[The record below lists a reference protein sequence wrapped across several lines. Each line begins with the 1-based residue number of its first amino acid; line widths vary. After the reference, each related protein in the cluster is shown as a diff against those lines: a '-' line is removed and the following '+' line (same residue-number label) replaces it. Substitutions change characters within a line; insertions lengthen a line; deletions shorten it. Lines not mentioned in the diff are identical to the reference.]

1 MRATPLIL
9 TLVLLLALVAGL
21 WAVLGG
27 DAFAVDAG
35 ASVATDAPRG
45 ERGALDAEA
54 AARAEREGARS
65 AAVVAPDASA
75 KPLASNAK
83 TAVPA
88 LFGRV
93 LGPDGAPIAGARV
106 LAATSAEGTAPV
118 PLDIELEAQS
128 KAGRKA
134 RASTTDAEGRY
145 RFEGLDKGK
154 LRLSA
159 RAHGFVFR
167 QEDRWTVEGALE
179 QALPD
184 LRLAAAAIVSGKVVD
199 RAGAPIAG
207 AAILA
212 SLSQPTER
220 QNVSFPG
227 RGIPLVTTAAD
238 GSFHVD
244 ELAPGPFRLLVD
256 AAGFRVHEEV
266 GRTTRADAEHEALLI
281 VLEPGMEIAGSVRA
295 EQGLPPVVRV
305 TARLASASTP
315 GDDHS
320 DSDDA
325 PPPGGEVRARHAL
338 CDAEGRFVVRGLKPM
353 SSYRLTVTVPGSE
366 PETWKRAVGAES
378 AVAQA
383 GQRGVEIAWK
393 PETALVFQVV
403 DAETKEPLTDLDVWA
418 GIGRERLV
426 RDEKGEP
433 QKHFEGGRVRC
444 GELRPQSGKAI
455 HLRVRAAGHV
465 DHEDKTLV
473 VKEGETRDLGVLAL
487 ARARVLVVRVVDAA
501 AGTPIAGARVLVTT
515 GEAEELE
522 GWLAAENEQDARG
535 QSRLWSARTDA
546 DGRARI
552 ASAPGKSVAFAATAR
567 GYLASATQHELLPAE
582 GDAEVGLRLA
592 RGGAVIV
599 RVADAGGRAVPGV
612 GIAHKRPGEAR
623 DEEGWTAVTAEKKTD
638 AQGVAHFENLAPGV
652 HAFAIHDETGEVWID
667 AQDTSGAGPQWVERA
682 VVEGGVLEL
691 AFVAPPR
698 GDLFGRVREG
708 GRPLEGAQLRLTR
721 VREGESGSVDSW
733 SGPQDPS
740 LAQTNHEGEFR
751 YEGFRCGEYWLS
763 VHHATRRMGA
773 RVRVTIG
780 EEARRCDVDLDV
792 ATIEGT
798 VTDLE
803 GQPLAGIDVSVVAS
817 IGEEGDGG
825 DDAPYQLVLRED
837 ERGNTQMDYRQT
849 TRTSERTDARGHYVL
864 RGLAT
869 GRPLVVAVQSDLV
882 ESASS
887 PELTLAPDEVK
898 TGVDFHLR
906 RAGAIQVTL
915 AGNVPRQDTWYEVR
929 AFLLENGGEQFREST
944 WIGAWNKTTTLRGLA
959 PGKYKLVLAQP
970 GKNAVAPER
979 PFPSREVDVR
989 PQETA
994 QASFE
999 AY

>member
-9 TLVLLLALVAGL
+9 TVLVLLALVAGL
-21 WAVLGG
+21 WAFLGS

-35 ASVATDAPRG
+35 APGTTGATDAPRVD
-45 ERGALDAEA
+45 RGAYDADA
-54 AARAEREGARS
+54 VARAERDGARS
-65 AAVVAPDASA
+65 AAVVAPDAIMPPA
-75 KPLASNAK
+75 APLGKP
-83 TAVPA
+83 TVPT
-88 LFGRV
+88 LLGRV
-93 LGPDGAPIAGARV
+93 LGPDGAPIAGAHV
-106 LAATSAEGTAPV
+106 LAATGADGFAPV
-118 PLDIELEAQS
+118 PLDIEIEARS

-134 RASTTDAEGRY
+134 RACTTDAEGRY
-145 RFEGLDKGK
+145 RFEGLEKGK

-159 RAHGFVFR
+159 RAHGFVLR
-167 QEDRWTVEGALE
+167 QEDRWTVEGAPE
-179 QALPD
+179 QTLPD

-199 RAGAPIAG
+199 RAGAPIGG

-212 SLSQPTER
+212 SLSQPTGK

-227 RGIPLVTTAAD
+227 RGIPLATTAAD
-238 GSFHVD
+238 GSFRVD

-256 AAGFRVHEEV
+256 APGFRVHEEE
-266 GRTTRADAEHEALLI
+266 GRTGRAGEQRPAIVI
-281 VLEPGMEIAGSVRA
+281 VLEPGMEIAGIVRA
-295 EQGLPPVVRV
+295 EQGLPAVVRV
-305 TARLASASTP
+305 TARLTGAATP
-315 GDDHS
+315 GDDPS
-320 DSDDA
+320 DPDDA
-325 PPPGGEVRARHAL
+325 PAPGGDVRARHAF
-338 CDAEGRFVVRGLKPM
+338 CDAEGRFVVHGVKPL
-353 SSYRLTVTVPGSE
+353 SSYRLSVTVPGSE

-418 GIGRERLV
+418 GAGRERLV

-433 QKHFEGGRVRC
+433 QKTFSEGRVRC
-444 GELRPQSGKAI
+444 GELRPQSGKTF

-473 VKEGETRDLGVLAL
+473 VKEGETRDLGVIAL
-487 ARARVLVVRVVDAA
+487 LRASTLVVRVVDAA
-501 AGTPIAGARVLVTT
+501 AGTPVPGARVLVTT
-515 GEAEELE
+515 GEAGELD
-522 GWLAAENEQDARG
+522 GWLASEDDQDARG

-546 DGRARI
+546 EGKARLT
-552 ASAPGKSVAFAATAR
+552 SARGKNVALAATAR
-567 GYLASATQHELLPAE
+567 GYLASETKHELLPAE
-582 GDAEVGLRLA
+582 GDAEFELRLA
-592 RGGAVIV
+592 RGGSVLV
-599 RVADAGGRAVPGV
+599 RVADASGRAVSGV
-612 GIAHKRPGEAR
+612 GLAHKRPGEAR

-638 AQGVAHFENLAPGV
+638 AEGHARFENLTTGV

-667 AQDTSGAGPQWVERA
+667 SEDTSGAGPQWVERA
-682 VVEGGVLEL
+682 VVEGGVQEL

-721 VREGESGSVDSW
+721 VRAGEAGSVDSW

-763 VHHATRRMGA
+763 VHHASRRMGA
-773 RVRVTIG
+773 RVQVTIG

-798 VTDLE
+798 VADLE
-803 GQPLAGIDVSVVAS
+803 GQPLASIEVSVVVTS
-817 IGEEGDGG
+817 GEGG

-849 TRTSERTDARGHYVL
+849 TRASERTDARGHYVL
-864 RGLAT
+864 RGLAA
-869 GRPLVVAVQSDLV
+869 GKPLVVSVQSDLV

-887 PELTLAPDEVK
+887 PEITLAPDEVK

-906 RAGAIQVTL
+906 RAGAIQVSL
-915 AGNVPRQDTWYEVR
+915 AGVVPRQDTWYEVR
-929 AFLLENGGEQFREST
+929 ALLLENGGEQFREST
-944 WIGAWNKTTTLRGLA
+944 WIGAWNKSATLRGLA

-970 GKNAVAPER
+970 GKNEIAPER
-979 PFPSREVDVR
+979 PFPSREVEVR